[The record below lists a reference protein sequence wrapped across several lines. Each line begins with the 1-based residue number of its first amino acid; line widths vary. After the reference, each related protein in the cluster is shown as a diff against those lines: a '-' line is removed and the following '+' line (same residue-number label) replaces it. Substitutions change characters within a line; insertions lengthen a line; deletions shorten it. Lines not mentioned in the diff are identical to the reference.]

1 MNRIH
6 GQQPHL
12 PNIVKGAWARDAMT
26 GDEAARR
33 AAYYRHMAAEARAK
47 AETMKDFPGR
57 KTMVEVA
64 RLWDGVAADADR
76 AANSN

>member
-1 MNRIH
+1 
-6 GQQPHL
+6 
-12 PNIVKGAWARDAMT
+12 MT